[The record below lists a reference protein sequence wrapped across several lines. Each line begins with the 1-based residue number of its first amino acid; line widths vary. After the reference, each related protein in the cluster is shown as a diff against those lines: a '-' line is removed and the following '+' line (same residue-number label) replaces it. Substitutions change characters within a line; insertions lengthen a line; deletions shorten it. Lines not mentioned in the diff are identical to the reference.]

1 MNQDRKRIL
10 EMVQEGK
17 LSAQEAIIL
26 LDALEDTDTEVT
38 MTEPSSS
45 EKQWTETSSKAES
58 KAESNTGSAS
68 ESTWSQQSKTKESGS
83 GDDTFYSQIEQAGE
97 RIFDFVNTALRKI
110 KDIDWQITQSV
121 EVPHVFQQADEKIER
136 VDIDIA
142 NGPVRLIAWD
152 QQEVRVE
159 CQAKVYRVEDRD
171 EGRSYFLDNTV
182 FSQDNGLLCFA
193 TKSKWMRVETTVYIP
208 RKSYKKMTVRVFNG
222 EMTGEMLETE
232 HLIVKATNGK
242 VDLTGISGKKL
253 DIDTVNGQIKVIDLN
268 TEGIEAETVNGAID
282 VTGFSRKAE
291 LKSFNGNIH
300 CTLEHP
306 GTEIIEAK
314 AVTGNIYVNVPDT
327 ATIDGEVRS
336 NLGSY
341 KLDLEGINILH
352 EKKEVIQKQMKFK
365 RTGSDDQTLY
375 LEADTKTGSVFI
387 RKANQKGE

>member
-17 LSAQEAIIL
+17 LSAQEAIVL
-26 LDALEDTDTEVT
+26 LDALEGGDAEGTKE
-38 MTEPSSS
+38 EPSSL
-45 EKQWTETSSKAES
+45 EEQWTEAPSTAES
-58 KAESNTGSAS
+58 KAESNSGSTRG
-68 ESTWSQQSKTKESGS
+68 STQNEQSKSKESGS

-121 EVPHVFQQADEKIER
+121 EVPHVFQQADEQIER
-136 VDIDIA
+136 IDIDIA
-142 NGPVRLIAWD
+142 NGPVRIIAWE

-182 FSQDNGLLCFA
+182 FSQDNGMLCFA

-208 RKSYKKMTVRVFNG
+208 KKIYKKIAVRVFTG
-222 EMTGEMLETE
+222 EMTGELLETE
-232 HLIVKATNGK
+232 HLIVKTTNGK

-253 DIDTVNGQIKVIDLN
+253 DVDTVNGQIKVIDLN
-268 TEGIEAETVNGAID
+268 ADRVEAETVNGAID
-282 VTGFSRKAE
+282 LSGFCKKVE

-300 CTLEHP
+300 CTLEHS
-306 GTEIIEAK
+306 GAEVIEAK

-341 KLDLEGINILH
+341 KLDLEGINVLH

-365 RTGSDDQTLY
+365 RSGSDDKTLY

-387 RKANQKGE
+387 RKANPKGV

>member
-17 LSAQEAIIL
+17 LSAQEAIVL
-26 LDALEDTDTEVT
+26 LDALENGNAEGAKE
-38 MTEPSSS
+38 EPSNL
-45 EKQWTETSSKAES
+45 EEQWTGTPPQAES
-58 KAESNTGSAS
+58 KAESNSGSAHG
-68 ESTWSQQSKTKESGS
+68 STQNEQSKSKESGS

-121 EVPHVFQQADEKIER
+121 EVPHVFQQADEQIER

-142 NGPVRLIAWD
+142 NGPVRVIAWE

-171 EGRSYFLDNTV
+171 EGRSYFLDNTI
-182 FSQDNGLLCFA
+182 FSQDNGMLCFA

-208 RKSYKKMTVRVFNG
+208 KKLFKKIAVRVFNG
-222 EMTGEMLETE
+222 EMTGELLETE
-232 HLIVKATNGK
+232 HLIVKTTNGK

-253 DIDTVNGQIKVIDLN
+253 DVDTVNGQIKVVDLN
-268 TEGIEAETVNGAID
+268 ADRVEAETVNGAID
-282 VTGFSRKAE
+282 LSGCYKKAE
-291 LKSFNGNIH
+291 LKSFNGNIQ
-300 CTLEHP
+300 CTLEKS
-306 GTEIIEAK
+306 GAELIEAK
-314 AVTGNIYVNVPDT
+314 AVTGNIHVNLPDT

-341 KLDLEGINILH
+341 KLDLEGINVLH

-365 RTGSDDQTLY
+365 RNGLDDHTLY

-387 RKANQKGE
+387 RKANPKGV

>member
-26 LDALEDTDTEVT
+26 LDALEGGDAESTAA
-38 MTEPSSS
+38 EPSSP
-45 EKQWTETSSKAES
+45 KTSSKAGS
-58 KAESNTGSAS
+58 KAESTAGSTGD
-68 ESTWSQQSKTKESGS
+68 STWNKQSQSKESGS

-110 KDIDWQITQSV
+110 KDVDWQITQSV
-121 EVPHVFQQADEKIER
+121 EVPHVFQQADEQIDR
-136 VDIDIA
+136 IDIDIA

-182 FSQDNGLLCFA
+182 FSQENGLLCFA
-193 TKSKWMRVETTVYIP
+193 TKSKWMRVETTAYIP
-208 RKSYKKMTVRVFNG
+208 RKIYKKMAVRVFNG
-222 EMTGEMLETE
+222 EMTGELLETE
-232 HLIVKATNGK
+232 HLIVKTTNGK

-268 TEGIEAETVNGAID
+268 TDSIEAETVNGAID
-282 VTGFSRKAE
+282 VSGFCRKAE

-300 CTLEHP
+300 CTLEHS
-306 GTEIIEAK
+306 GTEMIEAK

-341 KLDLEGINILH
+341 KLDLEGINVLH

-365 RTGSDDQTLY
+365 RSGTDDQTLY

>member
-26 LDALEDTDTEVT
+26 LDALEDGGGDAADAKPASLEKQSTDTA
-38 MTEPSSS
+38 
-45 EKQWTETSSKAES
+45 SKAES
-58 KAESNTGSAS
+58 KAESTTGSTGDTS
-68 ESTWSQQSKTKESGS
+68 WQQSKSKESDS
-83 GDDTFYSQIEQAGE
+83 GDDTFYTQIEQAGE

-110 KDIDWQITQSV
+110 KDLDWQITQSV
-121 EVPHVFQQADEKIER
+121 EVPHVFQQADEQIER
-136 VDIDIA
+136 IDIDIA
-142 NGPVRLIAWD
+142 NGPVRVIAWD

-208 RKSYKKMTVRVFNG
+208 RKIYKKITVRIFSG
-222 EMTGEMLETE
+222 EMTGELLESE
-232 HLIVKATNGK
+232 HLIVKTTNGK

-253 DIDTVNGQIKVIDLN
+253 DVETMNGQIKVIDLN
-268 TEGIEAETVNGAID
+268 TDQVEAETVNGAVD
-282 VTGFSRKAE
+282 VTGFSRKAD
-291 LKSFNGNIH
+291 LKSFNGNIT
-300 CTLEHP
+300 CTLAHS
-306 GTEIIEAK
+306 GTEMVEAK
-314 AVTGNIYVNVPDT
+314 AVTGNIYVNVPDS

-341 KLDLEGINILH
+341 TLDLEGINVLH

-365 RTGSDDQTLY
+365 RSGSDDHTMY

>member
-17 LSAQEAIIL
+17 LSAQEAIVL
-26 LDALEDTDTEVT
+26 LDALENGNAEGTKE
-38 MTEPSSS
+38 EPSNL
-45 EKQWTETSSKAES
+45 EEQWTGTPLQAES
-58 KAESNTGSAS
+58 KAESNSGSTHG
-68 ESTWSQQSKTKESGS
+68 STQNEQSKSKESGS

-121 EVPHVFQQADEKIER
+121 EVPHVFQQADEQVER
-136 VDIDIA
+136 IDIDIA
-142 NGPVRLIAWD
+142 NGPVRVIAWE

-182 FSQDNGLLCFA
+182 FSQDNGMLCFA

-208 RKSYKKMTVRVFNG
+208 KKLYKKIAVRVFNG
-222 EMTGEMLETE
+222 EMTGELLETE
-232 HLIVKATNGK
+232 HLIVKTTNGK

-253 DIDTVNGQIKVIDLN
+253 DVDTVNGQIKVVDLN
-268 TEGIEAETVNGAID
+268 ADRVEAETVNGAID
-282 VTGFSRKAE
+282 LSGFYKKAE
-291 LKSFNGNIH
+291 LKSFNGNIQ
-300 CTLEHP
+300 CTLEQS
-306 GTEIIEAK
+306 GAELIEAK

-341 KLDLEGINILH
+341 KLDLEGINVLH

-365 RTGSDDQTLY
+365 RSGLDDHTLY

-387 RKANQKGE
+387 RKAKQKGE

>member
-1 MNQDRKRIL
+1 MSQDRKRIL

-26 LDALEDTDTEVT
+26 LDALEDGGAEAVDAKPANLEKKSTDTT
-38 MTEPSSS
+38 
-45 EKQWTETSSKAES
+45 SKAES
-58 KAESNTGSAS
+58 KAESTAGSTGDTS
-68 ESTWSQQSKTKESGS
+68 WQQNKSKESDS
-83 GDDTFYSQIEQAGE
+83 GEDTFYSQMEQAGE

-121 EVPHVFQQADEKIER
+121 EVPHVFQQAGEQIEKI
-136 VDIDIA
+136 DIDIA
-142 NGPVRLIAWD
+142 NGPVRVIAWD

-208 RKSYKKMTVRVFNG
+208 RKIYKKITVRMFNG
-222 EMTGEMLETE
+222 EMTGELLESE
-232 HLIVKATNGK
+232 HLVVKTTNGK

-253 DIDTVNGQIKVIDLN
+253 DVETVNGQIKVIDLN
-268 TEGIEAETVNGAID
+268 TDQIEAETVNGAVD
-282 VTGFSRKAE
+282 VAGFSRKAD
-291 LKSFNGNIH
+291 LKSFNGNIT
-300 CTLEHP
+300 CTLARA
-306 GTEIIEAK
+306 GTEMVEAK

-341 KLDLEGINILH
+341 TLDLEGINVLH

-365 RTGSDDQTLY
+365 RSGSDDQTLY

-387 RKANQKGE
+387 RKAHQKGE